1 MAIFKKKTTPIGNIT
16 YMALMAAINVIF
28 ILLTTW
34 IPVLFILLVF
44 ILPLASTIVAY
55 FCQKKYFI
63 IYAVATIAVC
73 SLVSFWDIGNV
84 LFYVIPSIVSG
95 LIFGVLIDKG
105 ISPIFIIISGVL
117 AQIVLSYVAI
127 PLIYLLYQRNIVTD
141 FAAIVSLQNYSYLEY
156 LQTIFI
162 CVLAIVQQTLSF
174 MIIIEELNKI
184 KINPLFLRKDDIIIS
199 FLTLFFIAFSVV
211 FAFIYPEIS
220 YLGMMF
226 SLMLAFYSIGVLIVT
241 RKKWI
246 VASLAFSLVVS
257 MFLFALLYPIF
268 PGTPANPLRLLLLQF
283 FPLFCAIIVF
293 INNYLLKKRNKDTI
307 ENR

>member
-246 VASLAFSLVVS
+246 VASLAFLWLFQCSFLPSYIQLFKARQRILWDYYYSSFSLFFVQLL
-257 MFLFALLYPIF
+257 FLS
-268 PGTPANPLRLLLLQF
+268 
-283 FPLFCAIIVF
+283 II
-293 INNYLLKKRNKDTI
+293 IC
-307 ENR
+307 